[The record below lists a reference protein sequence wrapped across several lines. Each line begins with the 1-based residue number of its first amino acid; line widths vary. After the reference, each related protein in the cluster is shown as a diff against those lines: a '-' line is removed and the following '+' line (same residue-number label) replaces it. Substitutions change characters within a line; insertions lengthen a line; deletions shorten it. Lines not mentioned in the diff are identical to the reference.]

1 MIITVSFQVLLVM
14 KKKFNP
20 RLQVKSVNEYVDIM
34 SKLNLAKPKM
44 IESNV
49 SRNIQLG
56 AN

>member
-1 MIITVSFQVLLVM
+1 MCIRDRSSTIG
-14 KKKFNP
+14 KEKKFNP
-20 RLQVKSVNEYVDIM
+20 RLQVNSVDEYIEIM
-34 SKLNLAKPKM
+34 SKLNLAKPKL

>member
-1 MIITVSFQVLLVM
+1 MVSSQVRLEM

-20 RLQVKSVNEYVDIM
+20 RLQVKSVDEYIDIM
-34 SKLNLAKPKM
+34 SKLNLARPKL

>member
-1 MIITVSFQVLLVM
+1 MIITVSFQVLLEM